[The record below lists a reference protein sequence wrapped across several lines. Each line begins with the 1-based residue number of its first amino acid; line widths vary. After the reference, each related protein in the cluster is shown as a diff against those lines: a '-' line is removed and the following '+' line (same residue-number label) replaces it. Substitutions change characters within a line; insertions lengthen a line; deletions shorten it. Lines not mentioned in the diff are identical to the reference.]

1 MPETWFHNQRG
12 STRRD
17 DRAMMMPGSAGRS
30 ELFVHES
37 PDLPNQRARGH
48 AAQKIGKD
56 NMNIGTDIVEIS
68 RIAEALERHGEQFK
82 KRLLT
87 EAEIALASTRKD
99 AVTFYAG
106 RWAAK
111 EAVAK
116 ALGCGIG
123 EHCSFTDIEILNDPA
138 GAPQVNLYNAAL
150 ETLKK
155 SGNSKIMC
163 SISHERSYAVAMAVI
178 TG

>member
-1 MPETWFHNQRG
+1 
-12 STRRD
+12 
-17 DRAMMMPGSAGRS
+17 
-30 ELFVHES
+30 
-37 PDLPNQRARGH
+37 
-48 AAQKIGKD
+48 
-56 NMNIGTDIVEIS
+56 MNIGTDIVETA
-68 RIAEALERHGEQFK
+68 RIADALERHGEQFK

-87 EAEIALASTRKD
+87 EAEIALASARKD

-111 EAVAK
+111 EAIAK

-123 EHCSFTDIEILNDPA
+123 EHCSFTDIEIINDPA

-178 TG
+178 TD